1 MIEKYM
7 ECGIVLI
14 KFPIALR
21 SKRQSDNDVA
31 GNFGTLIGIS
41 DSN

>member
-21 SKRQSDNDVA
+21 SKRLSDNDVA
-31 GNFGTLIGIS
+31 GNFGTLMS
-41 DSN
+41 L